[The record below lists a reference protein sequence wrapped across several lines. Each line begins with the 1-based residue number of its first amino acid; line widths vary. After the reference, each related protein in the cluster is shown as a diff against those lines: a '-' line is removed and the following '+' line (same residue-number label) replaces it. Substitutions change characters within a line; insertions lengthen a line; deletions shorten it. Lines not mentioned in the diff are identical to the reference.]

1 MIAGFTTRR
10 VMTGAFVAQLVFAA
24 ALMGRD
30 FAAALPHI
38 AWPSTQPGFQSPI
51 SPGDQTRRYRPRN
64 TPLNPSDP
72 NGPNRPFRNTGDMP
86 ARLHFATEG
95 TVMTLTGS
103 INVGDAERFA
113 TAMTENP
120 DTTAIRLNSP
130 GGSVHDALDI
140 GRAIRD
146 ADMVTEMGALDICLS
161 ACPYILAAGTTR
173 TVHTESQV
181 GVHQHAFET
190 NSVLPAFLA
199 VEDIQRGQGE
209 LMSYLDDMGVDTLL
223 MQHALTTPPNEIY
236 VLVEDQLRDY
246 KLATEIIE

>member
-10 VMTGAFVAQLVFAA
+10 VITGAFVAQLVFAA

-30 FAAALPHI
+30 FAAAIPHI

-72 NGPNRPFRNTGDMP
+72 NGPDRPFRNTGDMP
-86 ARLHFATEG
+86 SRLKFVTKNA
-95 TVMTLTGS
+95 VMTLTGS
-103 INVGDAERFA
+103 INVGDAERF
-113 TAMTENP
+113 TQAMDAAEDVTKV
-120 DTTAIRLNSP
+120 RLNSP

-146 ADMVTEMGALDICLS
+146 AELVTEMGALDICLS
-161 ACPYILAAGTTR
+161 ACPYILAAGMTR
-173 TVHTESQV
+173 TVHADAQI

-199 VEDIQRGQGE
+199 VKDIQRGHGE
-209 LMSYLDDMGVDTLL
+209 LMTYLDRMGVDTLL

-236 VLVEDQLRDY
+236 VLVQDQLTDY
-246 KLATEIIE
+246 NLVTEILD